1 MRSTSGRWH
10 HIDRRW
16 VIVVVAVIA
25 ALLYW
30 WWPGL
35 SGQGSDIDVSIRV
48 TSEFVDGRQSI
59 ERRLREEGWR
69 TEWSNESA
77 DWCHL
82 ADAVA
87 TVDPD
92 ADSIVIWGPDLDS
105 CASAAITAASVMK
118 AAAGHRV
125 FVVATSSVPGAMTTA
140 LTSAGA
146 TVVPAHRLLGDPG
159 QEMDCLWWEDC
170 PAEGRMS
177 TWNGPELS
185 TAGYERVARSIVAA
199 LR

>member
-1 MRSTSGRWH
+1 MRSTSGRWS

-16 VIVVVAVIA
+16 TIVVVVVIA
-25 ALLYW
+25 ASLYW

-35 SGQGSDIDVSIRV
+35 SGKGSDIDVSIHV
-48 TSEFVDGRQSI
+48 TADFADGRQSI

-69 TEWSNESA
+69 TEWSGESS
-77 DWCHL
+77 DWCDL
-82 ADAVA
+82 VDVVA

-92 ADSIVIWGPDLDS
+92 VDSIVIWGPESDP
-105 CASAAITAASVMK
+105 CASAVSTAASVMK
-118 AAAGHRV
+118 AAAGRRV
-125 FVVATSSVPGAMTTA
+125 FVVTLSSSPGDLIVA

-146 TVVPAHRLLGDPG
+146 TAVPAHRLLGDPG

-170 PAEGRMS
+170 PVEGRMP
-177 TWNGPELS
+177 TWNGPEPSL
-185 TAGYERVARSIVAA
+185 AGFERVARSIVAT